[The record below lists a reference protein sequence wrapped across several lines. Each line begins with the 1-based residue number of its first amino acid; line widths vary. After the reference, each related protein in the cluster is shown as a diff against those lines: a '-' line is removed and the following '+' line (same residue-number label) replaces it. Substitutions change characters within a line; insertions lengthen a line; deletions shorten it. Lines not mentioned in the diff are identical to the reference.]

1 MMKLTAMFVALL
13 AILTLTAC
21 GDDKPSPINNQE
33 PSTVVDTKWEKEMST
48 EELKQFAL
56 LMSQGEDME
65 DFVIPDGTTATFSFD
80 FFSGTDVYFDLN
92 LVTPLLPVKMRMQ
105 MPYTY
110 NASTESVLFKLSK
123 STIVS
128 VEPQLPAFS
137 EIDFSEADDAVG
149 KVNWDQK
156 TLTINF
162 TEDGATITSL
172 ILKQTK

>member
-1 MMKLTAMFVALL
+1 MKMMKLTAMFVALL

-21 GDDKPSPINNQE
+21 GNDDKPS
-33 PSTVVDTKWEKEMST
+33 TVTNTKWEKEMNT

-110 NASTESVLFKLSK
+110 NASTETVLFKLSK

>member
-48 EELKQFAL
+48 EELKGFLL
-56 LMSQGEDME
+56 LMNGGVDSD
-65 DFVIPDGTTATFSFD
+65 DLYVPDGTTATFVFD

-105 MPYTY
+105 IPYTY
-110 NASTESVLFKLSK
+110 NASTETVLFKLSEN
-123 STIVS
+123 TIVS

-137 EIDFSEADDAVG
+137 DIDLSEADDAIG

>member
-21 GDDKPSPINNQE
+21 GNDDKPS
-33 PSTVVDTKWEKEMST
+33 TVTNTKWEKEMNT
-48 EELKQFAL
+48 EELKLFAL
-56 LMSQGEDME
+56 LMSQGEDTE

-92 LVTPLLPVKMRMQ
+92 MVTPFLPVKMRMQ

-110 NASTESVLFKLSK
+110 NASTESVLFKLSEN
-123 STIVS
+123 TIVS

-137 EIDFSEADDAVG
+137 DIDLSEADDAIG

-162 TEDGATITSL
+162 TEDGATMASL

>member
-21 GDDKPSPINNQE
+21 GNDDKPS
-33 PSTVVDTKWEKEMST
+33 TVTNTKWEKEMNT

-110 NASTESVLFKLSK
+110 NASTETVLFKLSK

-137 EIDFSEADDAVG
+137 DIDLSEADDAIG

-162 TEDGATITSL
+162 TEDGATMASL

>member
-21 GDDKPSPINNQE
+21 GNDDKPS
-33 PSTVVDTKWEKEMST
+33 TVTNTKWEKEMNT
-48 EELKQFAL
+48 EELKLFAL

-137 EIDFSEADDAVG
+137 DID
-149 KVNWDQK
+149 
-156 TLTINF
+156 F
-162 TEDGATITSL
+162 TEDGATITTL

>member
-1 MMKLTAMFVALL
+1 MFVALL

-21 GDDKPSPINNQE
+21 GNDDKPS
-33 PSTVVDTKWEKEMST
+33 TVTNTKWEKEMNT

-56 LMSQGEDME
+56 LMSQGEDTE
-65 DFVIPDGTTATFSFD
+65 DFVIADGTTATFSFD
-80 FFSGTDVYFDLN
+80 FFSGTNVYFDLN

-137 EIDFSEADDAVG
+137 EIEFSEADDAVG

-162 TEDGATITSL
+162 TEDGATMASL

>member
-21 GDDKPSPINNQE
+21 GNDDKPS
-33 PSTVVDTKWEKEMST
+33 TVTNTKWEKEMNT

-80 FFSGTDVYFDLN
+80 FFSGTNVYFDLN

-110 NASTESVLFKLSK
+110 NASTESVLFKLSEN
-123 STIVS
+123 TIVS

-137 EIDFSEADDAVG
+137 DIDLSEADDAIG

-162 TEDGATITSL
+162 TEDGATMASL